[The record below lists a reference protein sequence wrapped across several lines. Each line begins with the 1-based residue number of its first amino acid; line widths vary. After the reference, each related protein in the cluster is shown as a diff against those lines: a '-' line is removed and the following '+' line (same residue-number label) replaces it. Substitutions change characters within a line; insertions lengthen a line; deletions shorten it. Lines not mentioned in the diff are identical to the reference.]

1 MAVTPPTPPTPPT
14 APKVPAVTL
23 NDGGSVT
30 DSTVPV
36 SGYQSAADAA
46 ENQAKQAVARGDGS
60 LTKTTQEK
68 PAAKADSKTQLAKA
82 DNKINQNDD
91 KAAPLAASENAA
103 ADNTGTLVQQPEPM
117 ADYNH
122 TTIYWL
128 FTVISI
134 LFLAVVVWQLI
145 KRKLTSKA
153 VDAKQ
158 VRTDS
163 SDDIIESSEAFV
175 GFTAQEALKELT
187 KEPKADDT
195 KHFEV
200 RI

>member
-1 MAVTPPTPPTPPT
+1 M
-14 APKVPAVTL
+14 
-23 NDGGSVT
+23 
-30 DSTVPV
+30 
-36 SGYQSAADAA
+36 
-46 ENQAKQAVARGDGS
+46 
-60 LTKTTQEK
+60 
-68 PAAKADSKTQLAKA
+68 
-82 DNKINQNDD
+82 
-91 KAAPLAASENAA
+91 
-103 ADNTGTLVQQPEPM
+103 
-117 ADYNH
+117 
-122 TTIYWL
+122 L

-134 LFLAVVVWQLI
+134 LFLAIVVWQLI
-145 KRKLTSKA
+145 KRKLKSKA
-153 VDAKQ
+153 VDANQ

>member
-1 MAVTPPTPPTPPT
+1 MA
-14 APKVPAVTL
+14 K
-23 NDGGSVT
+23 
-30 DSTVPV
+30 
-36 SGYQSAADAA
+36 
-46 ENQAKQAVARGDGS
+46 GDGS

-82 DNKINQNDD
+82 DADNKINQSDD

-117 ADYNH
+117 AGYNH

-134 LFLAVVVWQLI
+134 LVLAIVVWQLI
-145 KRKLTSKA
+145 KRKLKSKA
-153 VDAKQ
+153 VDANQ